1 MKRFVAS
8 LLIIL
13 GLAGCQTTPKPS
25 WDVLAPFG
33 SSRVPPP
40 GTTSYT
46 AKGAYYNPN
55 APATTA
61 PAGAAPTTGLPA
73 TPNTATPGISPQR
86 PQAALPQDRNLASD
100 GTWRTPNSTASA
112 SVGQPLPRSPTSG
125 QSTVVPAAFNVDL
138 TAATVTQTPVG
149 TGVLPATGQIASK
162 PGLKLNGMSIT
173 DATQPALAA
182 EPAKF
187 QPAPGATEISQLP
200 RSVTTTAPNA
210 VSKEVSSS
218 AQASDQAKTSAPA
231 APASNTAGTLN
242 WQTRPVATGAGSK

>member
-149 TGVLPATGQIASK
+149 NGRAARHRPDREQARTETQRHVHHGRHPTSIGCGTGQVPAR
-162 PGLKLNGMSIT
+162 PWRHR
-173 DATQPALAA
+173 DFAT
-182 EPAKF
+182 
-187 QPAPGATEISQLP
+187 ATVRDHDRSQRGVEGSQLVGTGQ
-200 RSVTTTAPNA
+200 RS
-210 VSKEVSSS
+210 S
-218 AQASDQAKTSAPA
+218 
-231 APASNTAGTLN
+231 
-242 WQTRPVATGAGSK
+242 